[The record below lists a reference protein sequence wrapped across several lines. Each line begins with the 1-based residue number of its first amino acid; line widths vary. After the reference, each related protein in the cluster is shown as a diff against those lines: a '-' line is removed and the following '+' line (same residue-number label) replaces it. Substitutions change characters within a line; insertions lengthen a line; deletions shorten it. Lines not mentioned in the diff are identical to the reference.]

1 MQITTNKR
9 TWFILIFSI
18 LFISVLVMYSL
29 QGFSTHTHV
38 ITHQIDF
45 DIIAGNSKC
54 FHEQIL
60 NNRDY
65 PVIITEFIHTDI
77 EGITSSI
84 HEVDS
89 SGSEVIP
96 GEEMQPPITINANE
110 NFSFFICY
118 HTNAA
123 LSPGSYNLVTK
134 FFMEETEDPIDD
146 TPPNVSMV
154 KPEENSLYVF
164 NRKIHSNFCCKTM
177 ILGPIDIIVE
187 AIDESGAGIDYVEF
201 YINNNL
207 VENITEESSDSLYAY
222 RWSSFAFGCYTI
234 RIDAFDS
241 LGNSASESM
250 NVFKL
255 F

>member
-60 NNRDY
+60 NDREC
-65 PVIITEFIHTDI
+65 PVVITKFIHTNI

-84 HEVDS
+84 REVDS
-89 SGSEVIP
+89 SGSELIP

-123 LSPGSYNLVTK
+123 LTPGSYDLETK
-134 FFMEETEDPIDD
+134 FIMEETEDPIEESLP
-146 TPPNVSMV
+146 TVSIV
-154 KPEENSLYVF
+154 KPEENSSLQLNAVF
-164 NRKIHSNFCCKTM
+164 MDLENKTIERINIYEGRDYGKIT
-177 ILGPIDIIVE
+177 
-187 AIDESGAGIDYVEF
+187 
-201 YINNNL
+201 
-207 VENITEESSDSLYAY
+207 
-222 RWSSFAFGCYTI
+222 
-234 RIDAFDS
+234 
-241 LGNSASESM
+241 
-250 NVFKL
+250 
-255 F
+255 